1 MAQVVEQVPFTES
14 TANGVTTVFPYNF
27 QLIEVA
33 DLVVYADG
41 VVVPSSDYGVSG
53 IGVQAGGAVTFVVA
67 PANGVVILLSREIE
81 LARTTEYQT
90 LGDFKATV
98 VNPDFNRLW
107 MALQGFSARISGAL
121 RYPYPE
127 QSAELPP
134 ATQRKGFLLG
144 FDVVTGAATMVTVAA
159 GSAVSLALAL
169 ASSTGATLIGWI
181 QAGTGAVLRTI
192 SAKLRD
198 EVSVKDFG
206 AVGDGV
212 ANDTAA
218 IQAAIDYAETF
229 ASGYGLAVVFPRG
242 DYLYSALTIDQS
254 NVHMFCKSDAR
265 LIKSGTSGDGLTIK
279 STGARIFGVKVTG
292 LVFAN
297 ATTAVSG
304 RQIYCENVGQ
314 MTIKDVTVTSFPAA
328 AYRGIELYNVSQSTV
343 DIEVQN
349 CVERG
354 FYARDCVD
362 ITPIAG
368 SRSDANGSHG
378 WEFDTCSGVYAT
390 NVTGYNNTGNGFRAV
405 STIGSPVLATA
416 GNSFHFYT
424 SCIADTSGSDNWY
437 LSALVKSDLKG
448 CWGSTQKN
456 ATVDLHGFVVTGCV
470 GVELNACKA
479 LTNNAIGL
487 HITGGSVGIQVNGG
501 RYDGNGK
508 QAGSARREGVVIATG
523 TKVQMDGVMMT
534 DSQVSKTQQYGLRVQ
549 ATCDVLLMSN
559 CNMEGNVVYPFAF
572 DAVPV
577 NFKESSNYTAL
588 SASVASAAAL
598 DPPIFSS
605 VLFVTGTTS
614 ITSING
620 LVRDRRITL
629 VFQGALTVTD
639 GGTLNLAGNFVTTA
653 GDTMTLVSDGAAWY
667 EVARSV
673 N

>member
-1 MAQVVEQVPFTES
+1 MPIPS
-14 TANGVTTVFPYNF
+14 T
-27 QLIEVA
+27 VA
-33 DLVVYADG
+33 DLNATAALNSPTGSESPTQGDDFIRAHASIIRQV
-41 VVVPSSDYGVSG
+41 SDTAAS
-53 IGVQAGGAVTFVVA
+53 THTSFLTT
-67 PANGVVILLSREIE
+67 LL
-81 LARTTEYQT
+81 T
-90 LGDFKATV
+90 
-98 VNPDFNRLW
+98 
-107 MALQGFSARISGAL
+107 SA
-121 RYPYPE
+121 
-127 QSAELPP
+127 
-134 ATQRKGFLLG
+134 
-144 FDVVTGAATMVTVAA
+144 
-159 GSAVSLALAL
+159 
-169 ASSTGATLIGWI
+169 GATLVGWI
-181 QAGTGAVLRTI
+181 QAGTGAVLRTV

-212 ANDTAA
+212 TDDTAA
-218 IQAAIDYAETF
+218 IQAAITYASTYS
-229 ASGYGLAVVFPRG
+229 SGYGLAVTFPRG
-242 DYLYSALTIDQS
+242 DFLYSALTVSTSQIHLYS
-254 NVHMFCKSDAR
+254 KHDAR
-265 LIKSGTSGDGLTIK
+265 LIKSGTTGDGITIK
-279 STGARIFGVKVTG
+279 STGTRIYGIKVTG
-292 LVFAN
+292 LVLAN
-297 ATTAVSG
+297 ATTAASG

-314 MTIKDVTVTSFPAA
+314 LTIADVVVTSFPAA
-328 AYRGIELYNVSQSTV
+328 AYRGIEFYNVSQSTV

-362 ITPIAG
+362 VTAIAG
-368 SRSDANGSHG
+368 SRADANGSHG

-390 NVTGYNNTGNGFRAV
+390 NVTAYNNTGNGFRAV
-405 STIGSPVLATA
+405 GTIGSPVLATA

-424 SCIADTSGSDNWY
+424 GCVADTSGSDNWY
-437 LSALVKSDLKG
+437 LSALVKSDLTA
-448 CWGSTQKN
+448 CWGATQKN
-456 ATVDLHGFVVTGCV
+456 TTVDLHGFVLTGCV
-470 GVELNACKA
+470 GVELAGCKA

-487 HITGGSVGIQVNGG
+487 HITGGSVGIQVTGG

-508 QAGSARREGVVIATG
+508 QAGSARREGIVIATG

-559 CNMEGNVVYPFAF
+559 CNMEGNVTYPFAF

-653 GDTMTLVSDGAAWY
+653 GDTMTLVSDGANWY